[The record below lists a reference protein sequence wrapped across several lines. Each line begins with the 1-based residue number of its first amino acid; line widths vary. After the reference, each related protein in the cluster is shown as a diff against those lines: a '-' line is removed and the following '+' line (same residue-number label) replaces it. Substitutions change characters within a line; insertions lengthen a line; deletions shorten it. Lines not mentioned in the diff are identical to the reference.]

1 MGRKISDHVQRMLY
15 AESMGRCMNPD
26 CKVELFRDNG
36 DIIEKAHLTP
46 FCDSEDN
53 SFENLVVL
61 CPNCHTDF
69 DKNSAFTKVH
79 VTMWKQ
85 NRKEEFDRFFGEKF
99 STFDELRSRVAPLL
113 KENKVIFENYY
124 IGDKKELWNVF
135 EGKILANNNM
145 LKKLLEQ
152 NRNLIQRHSDE
163 SYSNLAIIDT
173 FLVHISEFESTRP
186 TVEKHRQV
194 LFPEEINSLF
204 GIEPVDQSLLPSVE
218 SLEILINK
226 LQRQG
231 EFVGI
236 VLGTDNPYIELLE
249 DGNVV
254 KLYLNDTPRLR
265 QFYFDYGCF
274 RGAKVRLDSLNFA
287 YKFIKTRGVMFEFN
301 DYTNLREV
309 IVKGKKMIFIYNY
322 CLSKVDLM
330 KLTPSENSILV
341 NLHNWNGKGCISS
354 EAYALADEMAVT
366 LLTMD
371 KFYVYVNRLK

>member
-1 MGRKISDHVQRMLY
+1 MSRTISDHIQRRLY
-15 AESMGRCMNPD
+15 SESMGRCMNPD
-26 CKVELFRDNG
+26 CKVELFRNNG

-46 FCDSEDN
+46 FCDSQDN

-69 DKNSAFTKVH
+69 DKNDAFTKVQ
-79 VTMWKQ
+79 VEIWKQ
-85 NRKEEFDRFFGEKF
+85 NRKEEFDRVFGEKF
-99 STFDELRSRVAPLL
+99 NTFDELRSRVAILL
-113 KENKVIFENYY
+113 KENKAIFENYY
-124 IGDKKELWNVF
+124 INDKKELWNVF

-152 NRNLIQRHSDE
+152 NRNLIQRSKNE
-163 SYSNLAIIDT
+163 SYSNLALIDT
-173 FLVHISEFESTRP
+173 FLVHIAEFESTRP
-186 TVEKHRQV
+186 AVEKHRQV
-194 LFPEEINSLF
+194 LFPKEINSLF
-204 GIEPVDQSLLPSVE
+204 GIEAVSESLFPSVE
-218 SLEILINK
+218 SLEILIDE

-231 EFVGI
+231 KFVEI
-236 VLGTDNPYIELLE
+236 VLGIDNPYLGLVE
-249 DGNVV
+249 DDKVV
-254 KLYLNDTPRLR
+254 KLYLKDTPRLR

-274 RGAKVRLDSLNFA
+274 RGVEVRLDSLNFA
-287 YKFIKTRGVMFEFN
+287 YKFMKSRGVMFEYN
-301 DYTNLREV
+301 DYANLREV

-330 KLTPSENSILV
+330 KLAPSENSIIV

-371 KFYVYVNRLK
+371 RFYVYINKLK